1 MRHSIILLFLL
12 LTFSSTKAQTE
23 NPKTILYLIPFYTE
37 EIKTFDV
44 NFITFDEDINNITS
58 FKLAGFW
65 EGAEMAFREFENEG
79 FKLNVIVRDITDDKK
94 KLNQILQDTT
104 FMKGIDL
111 IIGPFFAEMFTIAA
125 QYANTYKIPIV
136 NPFSNRTDF
145 VENNEYVYKL
155 IPSISARPILL
166 DSLLLNRYPKTN
178 IILWGNI
185 DNSTNELSIYEDYF
199 IKKQLPYTKVPFRE
213 GITLLMQKMKPNYH
227 NIIITYSE
235 TQASIIHNIR
245 LLANTGALPSYSLV
259 IPEEWLKANE
269 AETENFNKLNIHY
282 FSNYYVD
289 YENDNTL
296 LFVSDFIERFNSP
309 PDLSRFSFQGYDIT
323 RYFVNKIVTPSDS
336 IQNKFNPISFD
347 FQFNKIE
354 NGGYEN
360 QKARL
365 LQIENFQ
372 EAEIK

>member
-1 MRHSIILLFLL
+1 

-23 NPKTILYLIPFYTE
+23 DPKTILYLIPFYTE

-44 NFITFDEDINNITS
+44 NSITSDEDINNITS

-65 EGAEMAFREFENEG
+65 EGTEMAFREFEKEG
-79 FKLNVIVRDITDDKK
+79 IKLNVIVRDITDDKE
-94 KLNQILQDTT
+94 KLNQILQDTS
-104 FMKGIDL
+104 FMKSIDL

-125 QYANTYKIPIV
+125 QYAKTYNIPIV

-185 DNSTNELSIYEDYF
+185 DNKSNELSIYEDYF
-199 IKKQLPYTKVPFRE
+199 IKKQLPYTKVPFKE
-213 GITLLMQKMKPNYH
+213 GITLLMQKMKTNYH
-227 NIIITYSE
+227 NIIITYAE
-235 TQASIIHNIR
+235 TQASIIHNVR
-245 LLANTGALPSYSLV
+245 LLANTGMLPSYSLV

-289 YENDNTL
+289 YQNDNTL
-296 LFVSDFIERFNSP
+296 LFVSDFIERFNCP

-323 RYFVNKIVTPSDS
+323 RYFVSRIMTPSDS
-336 IQNKFNPISFD
+336 IQSKFNPISFD

-372 EAEIK
+372 ETEIK